1 MSPEIKNKKILVVGA
16 QAFLRKK
23 ILNNLEKESNYN
35 IRAMSRKEVV
45 IQENSW
51 VEWEK
56 AILLD
61 RDSLSKARQAKSA
74 NLL

>member
-51 VEWEK
+51 VEWVK

>member
-1 MSPEIKNKKILVVGA
+1 
-16 QAFLRKK
+16 
-23 ILNNLEKESNYN
+23 
-35 IRAMSRKEVV
+35 MSRKEVV

-51 VEWEK
+51 VEWVK